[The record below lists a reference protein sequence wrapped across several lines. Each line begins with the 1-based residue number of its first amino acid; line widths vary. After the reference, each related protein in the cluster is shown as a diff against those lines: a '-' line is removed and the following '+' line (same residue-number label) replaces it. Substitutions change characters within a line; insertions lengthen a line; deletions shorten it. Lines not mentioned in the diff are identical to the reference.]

1 MPSPEM
7 GGAIRVLLT
16 NKIQKK
22 MEKKKFEQCEIQVIK
37 LESNDCIQT
46 SGGGCDL
53 VENTCPTDSGEK
65 NHIWDR

>member
-1 MPSPEM
+1 
-7 GGAIRVLLT
+7 
-16 NKIQKK
+16 

-46 SGGGCDL
+46 SACDL

>member
-1 MPSPEM
+1 
-7 GGAIRVLLT
+7 
-16 NKIQKK
+16 

-53 VENTCPTDSGEK
+53 VYNICEADSACGNEVK
-65 NHIWDR
+65 DSIWDR